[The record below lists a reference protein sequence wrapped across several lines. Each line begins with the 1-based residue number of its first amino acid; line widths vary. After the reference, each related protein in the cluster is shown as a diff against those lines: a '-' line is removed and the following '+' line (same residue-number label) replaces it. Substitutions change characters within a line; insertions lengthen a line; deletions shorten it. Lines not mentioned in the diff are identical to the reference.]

1 MSQIRHLS
9 LPVLQQ
15 RLDQEFN
22 GHGPSI
28 ATLKRWAAA
37 GLLDT
42 ARQYEQGKDGRS
54 HRVKFD
60 LAIAKRLILA
70 RWHPRQEAAG
80 APGAWQGAG
89 SVTEAT
95 GPTSGQRATSTA
107 ESDPMPPAI
116 PMLTLPA
123 ADFQAMHDQ
132 MHRLSVQVEQMM
144 GSLREI
150 QRDASDFRVA
160 RMALMRK
167 YDESNAMQ
175 LQLIA
180 ELKSNR
186 GGGAEARGGDSILE
200 LSRIAAGIS
209 RLTDRVA
216 GLEAKLEEAGS
227 ATSQRRF

>member
-1 MSQIRHLS
+1 MSQTRHLS
-9 LPVLQQ
+9 LPAVQH
-15 RLDQEFN
+15 RLVQEFN

-37 GLLDT
+37 GLLDA
-42 ARQYEQGKDGRS
+42 ARQHQQNKDGRN

-60 LAIAKRLILA
+60 LAVARRLILA
-70 RWHPRQEAAG
+70 RWHPRQALGPAATDLA
-80 APGAWQGAG
+80 APITADETDAAKPRSTQIRA
-89 SVTEAT
+89 SEQALPAT
-95 GPTSGQRATSTA
+95 
-107 ESDPMPPAI
+107 PMI
-116 PMLTLPA
+116 TLPA
-123 ADFQAMHDQ
+123 SEVLALQEQVLKLSEQVQ
-132 MHRLSVQVEQMM
+132 MMM

-150 QRDASDFRVA
+150 QRDASDFRMA

-180 ELKSNR
+180 ELKSSR
-186 GGGAEARGGDSILE
+186 GGSTEGRGGDSILE

-216 GLEAKLEEAGS
+216 GLESKLA
-227 ATSQRRF
+227 

>member
-9 LPVLQQ
+9 LPALQQ

-42 ARQYEQGKDGRS
+42 ARQHEHGKDGRS

-60 LAIAKRLILA
+60 LGVARRLILA
-70 RWHPRQEAAG
+70 RWHPRQEAEG
-80 APGAWQGAG
+80 APGGPQGPA
-89 SVTEAT
+89 SETRAL
-95 GPTSGQRATSTA
+95 GPTGGRRAASAA
-107 ESDPMPPAI
+107 ESEPTPPAL
-116 PMLTLPA
+116 PMLSLPA
-123 ADFQAMHDQ
+123 ADFQTMQDQ
-132 MHRLSVQVEQMM
+132 LHRLNEQVQQMM

-186 GGGAEARGGDSILE
+186 GGGTEGRGGDSILE

-227 ATSQRRF
+227 AASQRRP

>member
-1 MSQIRHLS
+1 MSQIRYLS
-9 LPVLQQ
+9 LPALQQ

-42 ARQYEQGKDGRS
+42 ARQYEQAKDGRS

-60 LAIAKRLILA
+60 LVIARRLILA
-70 RWHPRQEAAG
+70 RWHPRQEAEG
-80 APGAWQGAG
+80 APGGGHGSAAVTEPPGPTGGQGGAG
-89 SVTEAT
+89 PAMSEPS
-95 GPTSGQRATSTA
+95 PT
-107 ESDPMPPAI
+107 AI

-123 ADFQAMHDQ
+123 ADFQAMQDQ
-132 MHRLSVQVEQMM
+132 LHRLSEQVQQMM
-144 GSLREI
+144 GSMREI

-186 GGGAEARGGDSILE
+186 GGGAEGRGGDSFLE

-216 GLEAKLEEAGS
+216 GLEAKLEEPSSTA
-227 ATSQRRF
+227 SQRRF

>member
-1 MSQIRHLS
+1 MSQTRHLS
-9 LPVLQQ
+9 LPALQH

-37 GLLDT
+37 GLLDA
-42 ARQYEQGKDGRS
+42 ARQHQQDKDGRN

-60 LAIAKRLILA
+60 LAVARRLIHA
-70 RWHPRQEAAG
+70 RWHPRQADGPSGTALAAPI
-80 APGAWQGAG
+80 AAD
-89 SVTEAT
+89 EHD
-95 GPTSGQRATSTA
+95 TA
-107 ESDPMPPAI
+107 EPRVAQMISAPEQAPPAA
-116 PMLTLPA
+116 PMITLPA
-123 ADFQAMHDQ
+123 AELVALQEQ
-132 MHRLSVQVEQMM
+132 VLRLSEQVQSMM

-180 ELKSNR
+180 ELKSSR
-186 GGGAEARGGDSILE
+186 GGSADGRGGDSILE

-216 GLEAKLEEAGS
+216 GLESKLA
-227 ATSQRRF
+227 

>member
-1 MSQIRHLS
+1 MSQIRYLS
-9 LPVLQQ
+9 LPALQQ

-42 ARQYEQGKDGRS
+42 ARQYEHGKDGRS
-54 HRVKFD
+54 HSVKFD
-60 LAIAKRLILA
+60 LAVARRLILA
-70 RWHPRQEAAG
+70 RWHPRQDAEG
-80 APGAWQGAG
+80 APGASLAAG
-89 SVTEAT
+89 SVTAAL
-95 GPTSGQRATSTA
+95 GPTGGERATRTT
-107 ESDPMPPAI
+107 ESDPTPPAI

-123 ADFQAMHDQ
+123 ADFQAIQDQ
-132 MHRLSVQVEQMM
+132 MHSLSEQVQQMM

-186 GGGAEARGGDSILE
+186 GGGAEGRGGDSILE

-209 RLTDRVA
+209 RLTDRVG
-216 GLEAKLEEAGS
+216 GLEAKLEEAS
-227 ATSQRRF
+227 STASQRRP

>member
-9 LPVLQQ
+9 LPALQQ

-42 ARQYEQGKDGRS
+42 ARQYEHGKDGRS

-60 LAIAKRLILA
+60 LTVAKRLILA
-70 RWHPRQEAAG
+70 RWDPRQRAEG
-80 APGAWQGAG
+80 APGALQGAG
-89 SVTEAT
+89 SLAGAS
-95 GPTSGQRATSTA
+95 GPTGGQRPASA
-107 ESDPMPPAI
+107 GECDPAPPTT
-116 PMLTLPA
+116 PMLSLPA
-123 ADFQAMHDQ
+123 ADFQAMQDQ
-132 MHRLSVQVEQMM
+132 MHRLSEQVERMM

-160 RMALMRK
+160 RTALMRK

-186 GGGAEARGGDSILE
+186 GGGAEGRGGDSILE

-216 GLEAKLEEAGS
+216 GLEAKLEEIGS
-227 ATSQRRF
+227 TASQRRP